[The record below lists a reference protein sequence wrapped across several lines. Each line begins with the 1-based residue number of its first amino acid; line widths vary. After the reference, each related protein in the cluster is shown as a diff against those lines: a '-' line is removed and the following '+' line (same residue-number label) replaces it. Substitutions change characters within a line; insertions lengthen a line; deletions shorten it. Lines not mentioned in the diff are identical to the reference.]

1 MGTSVNLYGVV
12 KAFKDARK
20 SNGEGKL
27 SYITTI
33 QYMFIFLDYY
43 SNVLLVDESGEEIS
57 CNLFSSN
64 SSWLPKITSVG
75 DILRLHR
82 VKVKLKTYIL

>member
-1 MGTSVNLYGVV
+1 MVYV
-12 KAFKDARK
+12 AF
-20 SNGEGKL
+20 
-27 SYITTI
+27 I
-33 QYMFIFLDYY
+33 LDYY

-64 SSWLPKITSVG
+64 SNWLPKITSVG

-82 VKVKLKTYIL
+82 VKVKFEDIYTVT